1 MEALC
6 EAREF
11 SEIRWQ
17 ANERDLFRDLNKDP
31 FIMYPIEG
39 AVNSVA
45 HKISLLIQMELGR
58 VDVININ
65 GFERQR
71 LRAETSRVLDMMHR
85 LIRTVIECKGSD
97 ADGPA
102 CWAALE
108 LARSMTAKAWENKPM
123 QLLQI
128 PQLGPAMM
136 RKLVSHNIRT
146 VSQLANS
153 SPGDIERIASRNP
166 PFGKKMADSV
176 AFFPRLTLSVSVK
189 DCKVGPDGSPVVH
202 VDGLLGFI
210 NARGK
215 WQGKF
220 PIVTFLAVTTQGVAS
235 FFCRES
241 LNAFDQHQNTQQIHF
256 TWTPRSYQEALI
268 CRLACEEI
276 VGTVVST
283 EIRHGLLSSAF
294 PTQIKGT
301 WLPSEET
308 RRSIS
313 PRMSPTSCAIEDE
326 VEDDDMLGILDDT
339 ICLGDLNQ
347 GNKIGIDP
355 GGDNFFTMIDD
366 NSNDHPVPRPR
377 QGQTVHSF
385 SERNDQHQ
393 NQFPSSHAF
402 HQKVSNKDHN
412 QLSLSRTSQSRK
424 DPSQISDNDPIRD
437 EPVRLANG
445 RYKCGHPCSQ
455 AGGGTTVRGHK
466 CGHDCCRNGSKY
478 PPKRQSA
485 IGKRKERNEHDNKP
499 GSQPVP
505 ASSLSVTTTKR
516 SRKEND
522 PSRKVKASK
531 PSASTPGLDL
541 SLCNVDEE
549 GIIDLTCQDETASD
563 IARRAVPPS
572 TMRPDKNRGNL
583 AAVENNNNSMGD
595 MFGDLSDDDM
605 DIDMNM
611 ASKLPTTRDCTQT
624 LSHNSNRI
632 GHSDEIIY
640 STLLDKMPHQDR
652 HGSSGVSTL
661 MVYRTSKTGQERDL
675 EATGQ
680 GKSGSTRRPQPP
692 KEPIPRTLSSSVL
705 PSDKKMLIETCG
717 SKEQSTEQVVTEEKS
732 RHRIDAASSTQVV
745 VAAAQKEPS
754 VEHEPMTVDSKGD
767 SEPEW
772 VTGFD
777 PAWISEFRGL
787 VDFM

>member
-1 MEALC
+1 MC

-17 ANERDLFRDLNKDP
+17 ANERDLFRNINKDP
-31 FIMYPIEG
+31 FIMFPIEG

-58 VDVININ
+58 VDVTNIS

-71 LRAETSRVLDMMHR
+71 LRSETSRVFEMMHR

-146 VSQLANS
+146 VHQLANS
-153 SPGDIERIASRNP
+153 SPDDVERIASRNP
-166 PFGKKMADSV
+166 PFGKKMAESV
-176 AFFPRLTLSVSVK
+176 SFFPRLTLSMSVN
-189 DCKVGPDGSPVVH
+189 DCRTDPDGSPVVH

-210 NARGK
+210 NSRGK

-220 PIVTFLAVTTQGVAS
+220 PIVTFLAVTTEGVAS

-256 TWTPRSYQEALI
+256 TWTPQSYQEALI

-283 EIRHGLLSSAF
+283 EVRHGLLSSAF
-294 PTQIKGT
+294 PAQSKDP
-301 WLPSEET
+301 WLPFEET
-308 RRSIS
+308 RISI
-313 PRMSPTSCAIEDE
+313 PPQMSPTYCAIEDE
-326 VEDDDMLGILDDT
+326 VEDDDMLGILDDA
-339 ICLGDLNQ
+339 ICQGDSTQ
-347 GNKIGIDP
+347 RNKIETDP
-355 GGDNFFTMIDD
+355 GDDDFFTMIDD
-366 NSNDHPVPRPR
+366 NSNDNPVSRPR
-377 QGQTVHSF
+377 QGESVHSF
-385 SERNDQHQ
+385 SEGSDQHQ
-393 NQFPSSHAF
+393 NQSVPSSQAVQ
-402 HQKVSNKDHN
+402 QKVGNKHQN
-412 QLSLSRTSQSRK
+412 QLSRPRKLKSRK
-424 DPSQISDNDPIRD
+424 DPSKISDNDPIQD
-437 EPVRLANG
+437 EPLRLANG
-445 RYKCGHPCSQ
+445 RYKCGHSCSQ
-455 AGGGTTVRGHK
+455 VGGGTTVRGHK

-485 IGKRKERNEHDNKP
+485 IGKRKEMNEHDNNP
-499 GSQPVP
+499 GTQPVP
-505 ASSLSVTTTKR
+505 ASSLSRTTTKR
-516 SRKEND
+516 SKKEND
-522 PSRKVKASK
+522 PSRKVRASK
-531 PSASTPGLDL
+531 PSASATGLDL
-541 SLCNVDEE
+541 SLCDVDEE
-549 GIIDLTCQDETASD
+549 GIIDLTCQDETASVSP
-563 IARRAVPPS
+563 RRDVPPS
-572 TMRPDKNRGNL
+572 TMRRDKNRGNL
-583 AAVENNNNSMGD
+583 AAVDNNSMDD
-595 MFGDLSDDDM
+595 MLGDLSDDDM

-611 ASKLPTTRDCTQT
+611 VFKPPTTRDCTQT
-624 LSHNSNRI
+624 LSQISNSI
-632 GHSDEIIY
+632 DHS
-640 STLLDKMPHQDR
+640 DKMPYQDR
-652 HGSSGVSTL
+652 HGSSGVSTQ
-661 MVYRTSKTGQERDL
+661 VVNRTSKRGQDRDL

-680 GKSGSTRRPQPP
+680 GKSGRTRRPQPTTEPSP
-692 KEPIPRTLSSSVL
+692 KTLSSRVL
-705 PSDKKMLIETCG
+705 PSDKKILIEAGG
-717 SKEQSTEQVVTEEKS
+717 SKEQFTEPVVSEEKS
-732 RHRIDAASSTQVV
+732 RHRIETASSTQVV
-745 VAAAQKEPS
+745 VAAAQKQPS

-767 SEPEW
+767 IEPEW